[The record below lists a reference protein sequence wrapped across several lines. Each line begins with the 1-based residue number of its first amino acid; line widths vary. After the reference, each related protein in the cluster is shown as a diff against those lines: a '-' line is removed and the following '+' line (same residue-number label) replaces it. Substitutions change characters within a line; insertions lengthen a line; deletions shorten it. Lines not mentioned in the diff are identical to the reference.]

1 MKRLHRDAIGLTVA
15 FLVNF
20 GGPWVSAQVPLDPD
34 EPARRS
40 LAYLNREVPRW
51 SRENRCY
58 SCHNNGD
65 GARAIF
71 VALTANFTANGNDLA
86 ETLAFLARP
95 EIWDKNGVDAAFS
108 DKRLARVQFA
118 AALGDA
124 EGAGRV
130 VDRSALARAADLLA
144 KDQAE
149 DGSWPIDE
157 AAAVGSPTTW
167 GTPLATA
174 LAIQALRRA
183 DDRRFGRA
191 ISRAEA
197 WIRSRPIQN
206 VHDASSILL
215 VLIRDEPADRVRIAD
230 AVDFLGR
237 SQNEDGGWGPFLRA
251 SSEPFDTALA
261 MIALA
266 RATDRRDV
274 REKVRR
280 GRTFLVAS
288 QNVDGSWAETTRPP
302 GGESYAQRIST
313 TSWAA
318 MALTVTEPSRL
329 KAEGPPKS

>member
-15 FLVNF
+15 LLVNMS
-20 GGPWVSAQVPLDPD
+20 GSRISAQVPLDPD

-40 LAYLNREVPRW
+40 LAFLNREVPRW

-71 VALTANFTANGNDLA
+71 VSLTANFTANGNDLA
-86 ETLAFLARP
+86 ETLAFLAQP
-95 EIWDKNGVDAAFS
+95 ERWDKNGVDAAFS

-144 KDQAE
+144 NDQAE

-157 AAAVGSPTTW
+157 AASVGSPTTW

-174 LAIQALRRA
+174 LATQALRRA
-183 DDRRFGRA
+183 DSPRFRVP

-197 WIRSRPIQN
+197 WFRSRPLQN
-206 VHDASSILL
+206 LHDAASILL
-215 VLIRDEPADRVRIAD
+215 VLSGDAPADRLRITD
-230 AVDFLGR
+230 AVQFLGR
-237 SQNEDGGWGPFLRA
+237 WQNEDGGWGPFPRA
-251 SSEPFDTALA
+251 ASEPFDTALA

-266 RATDRRDV
+266 RHADHRDV
-274 REKVRR
+274 RMRIGR
-280 GRTFLVAS
+280 GRTFLIAN
-288 QNVDGSWAETTRPP
+288 QKPDGSWTETTRPP

-329 KAEGPPKS
+329 RVEGPPKS